1 MQLIATSQ
9 TWRVA
14 RVEPSALVG
23 IRARRRT
30 YLTHRDGCSTAR
42 RTIGIVVRCVGTDGA
57 HAHWTPAAL
66 LRGWRGS
73 ERGVPIAALSEPPSA
88 TGEFPADLLALTRH
102 DLQQLAKRMGVRA
115 NQKSVDMVTEL
126 QALVPRR
133 ETDST
138 AERSEASAAERR
150 SEQSAPKQSHSAVP
164 LPSRPAD
171 KAVEMFLLYLKQT

>member
-1 MQLIATSQ
+1 M
-9 TWRVA
+9 
-14 RVEPSALVG
+14 G
-23 IRARRRT
+23 RT
-30 YLTHRDGCSTAR
+30 H
-42 RTIGIVVRCVGTDGA
+42 
-57 HAHWTPAAL
+57 
-66 LRGWRGS
+66 
-73 ERGVPIAALSEPPSA
+73 EPPSA
-88 TGEFPADLLALTRH
+88 TGEFPAGLLALTRH

-171 KAVEMFLLYLKQT
+171 KAVEMFFLYLKQA